1 MGRENAMWAVLT
13 TRDDWDA
20 DTFFASGREE
30 IDRVLGYVD
39 GLGVDVA
46 RGSALDF
53 GCGVGRLTRALSA
66 HFTTATGVD
75 IAPAMIEQANE
86 LNADMSGCR
95 FVLNGEPHL
104 QVFPDR
110 SFDFIYS
117 NIVLQHMDPALA
129 KGYLREF
136 VRLLTD
142 RGLLVV
148 QLASHPS
155 GAGQSRQ
162 PLKRAVRRA
171 RELLRPLR
179 RRLSP
184 RMEMHG
190 VARDDVIATLTSA
203 GARVIDIVSDDQAG
217 YHWVGFRYAATK
229 T

>member
-30 IDRVLGYVD
+30 IERVMTYVD
-39 GLGVDVA
+39 GLGIDVPTG
-46 RGSALDF
+46 RALDF
-53 GCGVGRLTRALSA
+53 GCGVGRLTRALSN
-66 HFTTATGVD
+66 HFDSATGVD
-75 IAPAMIEQANE
+75 VAPAMIEQANE
-86 LNADMSGCR
+86 LNAEVPGCT

-104 QVFPDR
+104 KVFPDG

-136 VRLLTD
+136 VRLLTEP
-142 RGLLVV
+142 GLMVV
-148 QLASHPS
+148 QVASHPS
-155 GAGQSRQ
+155 GAGQSRK
-162 PLKRAVRRA
+162 PWRRGLRRI

-179 RRLSP
+179 WRLSP

-190 VARDDVIATLTSA
+190 VPRDDVVATLTSA
-203 GARVIDIVSDDQAG
+203 GARVIDVVPDDQAG
-217 YHWVGFRYAATK
+217 YHWVGFRYAASK
-229 T
+229 A